1 MRQLDTMQCMRRH
14 LIRILIVTLAT
25 FIAVPFAFAQDPPLD
40 AEAAKV
46 ADAIFLAKKRDVI
59 VFDFS
64 GPDREITPLGQ
75 KLADEFSAALAKST
89 EKIRVED
96 RSQIPG
102 ALKANSYPVDFV
114 DWGELA
120 HAFAQ
125 DIHVQAFVMGELSIE
140 SDHLNAVI
148 SSYRA
153 DSGKNIN
160 SVQIAWPISGED
172 RSMMADNLARA
183 ILPADQAKYPDSG
196 TQGYSFPACLH
207 CPRAEWPPEANRRKI
222 RGTVE
227 LVAIVGEDG
236 QVRDVRVL
244 KPLPY
249 GLTTAAVN
257 AVSSWRLKPAIG
269 PDGKPAAVRQVIEVT
284 FWCSGI
290 LNPPWSVQK
299 GILSIFLESPCS

>member
-1 MRQLDTMQCMRRH
+1 MRHLDSMQGMRRH
-14 LIRILIVTLAT
+14 LIPIVVVTLAT
-25 FIAVPFAFAQDPPLD
+25 FIAVPLAFAQDPELD

-46 ADAIFLAKKRDVI
+46 AGAISRAGKKDVI

-64 GPDREITPLGQ
+64 EPDRKITPLGR
-75 KLADEFSAALAKST
+75 KLADEFSAALAKSA

-102 ALKANSYPVDFV
+102 ALTANAYPVDFV

-125 DIHVQAFVMGELSIE
+125 DIHVQAFVMGELSVE
-140 SDHLNAVI
+140 SDRLNAVI

-160 SVQIAWPISGED
+160 SVQITWPISGED

-183 ILPADQAKYPDSG
+183 ILPADQAKYPNAG
-196 TQGYSFPACLH
+196 TQGYSTPSCLY
-207 CPRAEWPPEANRRKI
+207 CPRAEYTPKASRIKI
-222 RGTVE
+222 SGTVE
-227 LVAIVGEDG
+227 LLAIVGEDG

-244 KPLPY
+244 KPLPF
-249 GLTTAAVN
+249 GMATAAIN
-257 AVSSWRLKPAIG
+257 AVRSWRLKPATG
-269 PDGKPAAVRQVIEVT
+269 PDGKPASVRQLIEVS
-284 FWCSGI
+284 FY
-290 LNPPWSVQK
+290 LY
-299 GILSIFLESPCS
+299 

>member
-1 MRQLDTMQCMRRH
+1 MQPLDTLQSTRR
-14 LIRILIVTLAT
+14 LIIPIVVATLAT
-25 FIAVPFAFAQDPPLD
+25 FSTVPFAFAQHPPLD

-46 ADAIFLAKKRDVI
+46 ADAIFLAENRDVI
-59 VFDFS
+59 VLDFS
-64 GPDREITPLGQ
+64 GPDRKITPLGQ
-75 KLADEFSAALAKST
+75 KLADEFSAALAKSS

-96 RSQIPG
+96 RSQIPV
-102 ALKANSYPVDFV
+102 ALKANSFPVDFA
-114 DWGELA
+114 DRGELA

-140 SDHLNAVI
+140 GDQLNAAI

-183 ILPADQAKYPDSG
+183 IPPADQAKYPKSG
-196 TQGYSFPACLH
+196 TQGYSVPACLY
-207 CPRAEWPPEANRRKI
+207 CPRAEFPPEASRRKI
-222 RGTVE
+222 SGTVA
-227 LVAIVGEDG
+227 LQAIVGEDG

-244 KPLPY
+244 KPLLY
-249 GLTTAAVN
+249 GLSAAAVD

-269 PDGKPAAVRQVIEVT
+269 PDGKPAAVRQLIEVS
-284 FWCSGI
+284 FDYR
-290 LNPPWSVQK
+290 
-299 GILSIFLESPCS
+299 